1 MIELNEA
8 RVLEGIAPVEIGA
21 VGRATIKRIK
31 EFGFRRGEAV
41 AHVREL
47 VVDEAGVK
55 PGDESAGEDG
65 GENEERER
73 GDATA
78 EGTDGWVA
86 EFVGDESESGWWS
99 A

>member
-21 VGRATIKRIK
+21 VGRAAVEGIE
-31 EFGFRRGEAV
+31 EFGFRWGEAV
-41 AHVREL
+41 AHVWEL

-55 PGDESAGEDG
+55 PGDEGAGEDG
-65 GENEERER
+65 REDEESEG

-78 EGTDGWVA
+78 EGAYVWVA
-86 EFVGDESESGWWS
+86 EFVGDEFEGGCWV